1 MDIEN
6 IDKITKN
13 IVFDIIFEQIAASK
27 LALEQDDEESLTP
40 EEEADANKVSDE
52 LRNTNFPEELADEA
66 EEAVKLAY
74 AANVLNKDQADQV
87 VQNFAKNPYKAT
99 KKLMNTLKDTSFV
112 DLYRKNKSRT
122 KATDNYLNM
131 LQKQAKGMSDK
142 IGTDLK
148 TAKIFKGPKNL
159 SSQLKQA
166 FPDLPPEALK
176 GMLDDITAQLKAND
190 MLVKEAI
197 LEGLL
202 EEKFSVKHRKQF
214 DDAKAAGEPI
224 ALNTAKGQ
232 WTGQNKDGIKKT
244 FAQKRGEPN
253 TDKAKRRAR
262 QFANKQTK
270 AADPE
275 SEALWKE
282 FRDML
287 KRLDLDTLAGRTGA
301 KEDDQAFVGAYRY
314 YAAMKMVR
322 NALRRGKELPVDNI
336 KKWLTPL
343 NEGERE
349 EARRRRQMERDQSP
363 EPKSDETFSD
373 WIDRMM
379 KTFERQSL
387 GGREAQRRY
396 AKVKGFRSGRDQK
409 DAETERSIKVQKGV
423 VNINQSVGS
432 RLKAAGVNPR
442 TMRGKAMT
450 NKITQLIAKFLD
462 GSLKRA
468 GKNKDTKN
476 PDVDIIAKAVAESK
490 MIRTIAENVFDELE
504 ECEIII

>member
-214 DDAKAAGEPI
+214 DDAKATGEPI

-262 QFANKQTK
+262 QFANKQTR

-301 KEDDQAFVGAYRY
+301 KKDDQAFVGATRY
-314 YAAMKMVR
+314 YAAMKMAR
-322 NALRRGKELPVDNI
+322 DSLRKGIKLPVDNI
-336 KKWLTPL
+336 RKRLTPL

-349 EARRRRQMERDQSP
+349 EARRRKQMERDQSP
-363 EPKSDETFSD
+363 EVKSDETFGD

-379 KTFERQSL
+379 KTFEDQGL
-387 GGREAQRRY
+387 GGRSTIQRLRQI
-396 AKVKGFRSGRDQK
+396 KRPGQK
-409 DAETERSIKVQKGV
+409 DTETERSIKAQKGV
-423 VNINQSVGS
+423 VNISQSVGS

>member
-1 MDIEN
+1 MDIKN
-6 IDKITKN
+6 IDKITEN
-13 IVFDIIFEQIAASK
+13 IVFDIIFEQITASK
-27 LALEQDDEESLTP
+27 LALEQDNEEELTP
-40 EEEADANKVSDE
+40 EEEADAKKVADE

-87 VQNFAKNPYKAT
+87 VQNFAKNPYKTT
-99 KKLMNTLKDTSFV
+99 KKLMNTLQDTSFI
-112 DLYRKNKSRT
+112 DLYRKQKSRT
-122 KATDNYLNM
+122 KATDNYLGM
-131 LQKQAKGMSDK
+131 LGKHAKEMSDK

-148 TAKIFKGPKNL
+148 TAKVFKGPKNL
-159 SSQLKQA
+159 SSQIKQA

-176 GMLDDITAQLKAND
+176 GMLDDIAAQLKAND

-214 DDAKAAGEPI
+214 ADAKAAGEPI
-224 ALNTAKGQ
+224 ALKTAPGQ
-232 WTGQNKDGIKKT
+232 WTGQNKDGAKKT
-244 FAQKRGEPN
+244 FAQKRGEPDAN
-253 TDKAKRRAR
+253 KAKERAR
-262 QFANKQTK
+262 KFAKKPTD
-270 AADPE
+270 DPE
-275 SEALWKE
+275 TQALWKE

-314 YAAMKMVR
+314 YAPMKMVR

-363 EPKSDETFSD
+363 EAKSDETFSD

-396 AKVKGFRSGRDQK
+396 AKVKGFRSDRDQK

-432 RLKAAGVNPR
+432 RLKAAGVDPR

-450 NKITQLIAKFLD
+450 NKITQLIANFLD